1 MTIHGEFRY
10 YFLMSGEKGK
20 INKKRLAFNRIT
32 IDIDGVL
39 ADSCDAAVAR
49 ANKQFHKNF
58 NTEDLVEFGWLERT
72 LAKELGVPQSEVFNL
87 IWSDPE
93 VYRQAPL
100 VTGAKA
106 ALEEMLNLGIQ
117 ISFVTTRAPSLRNV
131 TLDWFGDYLPFVD
144 TGLIRLRQ
152 DINVSSEEFKINEIK
167 KLDAQLH
174 IDDSYE
180 TAGRL
185 QALGIEVFLVK
196 QNWNQVAPDTL
207 RKSWPEISRYIKVM
221 SHNI

>member
-1 MTIHGEFRY
+1 M
-10 YFLMSGEKGK
+10 EKGK
-20 INKKRLAFNRIT
+20 INKKHLAFDRIT

-39 ADSCDAAVAR
+39 ANSCDAAVVR

-58 NTEDLVEFGWLERT
+58 STKDLIEFGWLEQT
-72 LAKELGVPQSEVFNL
+72 LAKEFGISQSEVFSL

-106 ALEEMLNLGIQ
+106 ALKEMLNLGIQ
-117 ISFVTTRAPSLRNV
+117 MSFVTTRAPSLRSV

-167 KLDAQLH
+167 RLDAQLH
-174 IDDSYE
+174 IDDSHE

-185 QALGIEVFLVK
+185 QTLGIEVFLVK
-196 QNWNQVAPDTL
+196 QNWNQAASDNL
-207 RKSWPEISRYIKVM
+207 RHDWPEISHYIKAV